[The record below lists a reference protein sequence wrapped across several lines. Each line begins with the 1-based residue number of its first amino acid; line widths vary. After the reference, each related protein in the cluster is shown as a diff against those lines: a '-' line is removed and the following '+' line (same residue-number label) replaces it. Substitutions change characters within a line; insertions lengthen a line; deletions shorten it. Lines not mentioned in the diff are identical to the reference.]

1 MRGIHNVKE
10 EITFDGRPDLVVHDS
25 GGFEAGGDEEFHAIQ
40 DFLKEKSAAVD
51 VADRLHV
58 IW

>member
-1 MRGIHNVKE
+1 MKE
-10 EITFDGRPDLVVHDS
+10 EITFDGWPDLVVHDS